1 MKKILFFLTTFTACQ
16 IQAQSSTYLS
26 EMGQKLENARKYTL
40 EIADLMPDSAY
51 NFTPTKEEM
60 SFGNQIAHLGDNMLW
75 LSSTYL
81 NKEKPNFTKIDFK
94 NVPKKAIVEKL
105 AVAFDY
111 ALATLKS
118 LKPENLE
125 ETVDFFAGKMTKR
138 QIINLMSD
146 HLTHHNAQC
155 LVYLRLNGVKPP
167 KYIGW

>member
-1 MKKILFFLTTFTACQ
+1 MKKILLLVAIFTTCQ
-16 IQAQSSTYLS
+16 AQAQSSTYLS
-26 EMGQKLENARKYTL
+26 EMEQKWENARKYTL

-51 NFTPTKEEM
+51 SFKPTNEEM
-60 SFGNQIAHLGDNMLW
+60 SFGNQLAHLGENMLW

-81 NKEKPNFTKIDFK
+81 NKEKPNFTKIDFEH
-94 NVPKKAIVEKL
+94 VPKPAIVEKL

-111 ALATLKS
+111 ALASLKS

-138 QIINLMSD
+138 QIINLMND
-146 HLTHHNAQC
+146 HLTHHNSQC

-167 KYIGW
+167 KYVGW